1 MARANKSPKPGS
13 GSDAGAQ
20 RRRNTVPVASR
31 AADQKIRERES
42 AKAKELKAKTRS
54 RMDIAGVS
62 VLIAV
67 VLIILFAIAVP
78 LRNYYD
84 GRTEIARL
92 NESIVA
98 QQLEKERLQSEI
110 ERYRDPE
117 YIRQEA
123 RRRLG
128 LVAPGEVAYRIVDP
142 RMSHDETLSTDK
154 QAEADQRDWYEV
166 LWDSVTEE
174 PQVSVVSGNG
184 PDAPQSAGPAAPAP
198 EGDGAEQP
206 APDAGGEEAPAN

>member
-1 MARANKSPKPGS
+1 MASANKSSKPQSKLDGGNS
-13 GSDAGAQ
+13 
-20 RRRNTVPVASR
+20 RRRNSVPVASR
-31 AADQKIRERES
+31 AADRASRERE
-42 AKAKELKAKTRS
+42 AARAKELASKNRS

-84 GRTEIARL
+84 GRTELARL
-92 NESIVA
+92 NESIASA
-98 QQLEKERLQSEI
+98 QQEKERLQTEI
-110 ERYRDPE
+110 ERYQDPE

-142 RMSHDETLSTDK
+142 RMSQGESLSTDK
-154 QAEADQRDWYEV
+154 QAESDQREWYEV
-166 LWDSVTEE
+166 LWDSVAEK

-184 PDAPQSAGPAAPAP
+184 PETPPSAAETAPETPAASGDEAEQATPAP
-198 EGDGAEQP
+198 TG
-206 APDAGGEEAPAN
+206 